1 MVKVKVSKQMFD
13 DDVYIRSEKLR
24 INNKSIQ
31 TPMKSFTLND
41 LRNDVKLN
49 ENVKMVNEVFKKFS
63 KESLQDYVS
72 GKRDITNVHKDI
84 NRDFKKIS
92 SDEINFCF
100 TTLDYTK
107 FPEGKE
113 IDMLTNVSY
122 IYSDA
127 TPLPLV
133 HKLFKPSQDA
143 EKSYDKFTD
152 FIVECI
158 DSINRLNNKPIIGV
172 IPSSMPPSYIESLI
186 DFYHGQNITS
196 FAFDFENKTHIGLT
210 DHLRE
215 MMISIINLDILD
227 ESFTYSCNTQR
238 GKSSRGSDVIKAN
251 DILVYNFGFD
261 IVGNSHMGM
270 KIPASAAKKLK
281 NRNPTSIRLFN
292 NGDYGHYRYDNV
304 SLIEDF
310 YPHEKTEIP
319 IEFFNPE
326 GNVTRSRNCQ
336 KLFNNEM
343 FGLEVLKYRELLKES
358 GSTAKYLE
366 TKNQIKDDLNNFT
379 KFRLDIKL

>member
-1 MVKVKVSKQMFD
+1 MAKVKVSKQIFD
-13 DDVYIRSEKLR
+13 DKVYIRSEKLK

-41 LRNDVKLN
+41 LRRDVNLNDDVK
-49 ENVKMVNEVFKKFS
+49 KVNEVFKNFS
-63 KESLQDYVS
+63 KESLQEYVS
-72 GKRDITNVHKDI
+72 GKKDITQVYKTI
-84 NRDFKKIS
+84 NTDFKKIS
-92 SDEINFCF
+92 SNELNFCF
-100 TTLDYTK
+100 TSLDYTK

-122 IYSDA
+122 IYSDV

-133 HKLFKPSQDA
+133 HNLFKPNQDA
-143 EKSYDKFTD
+143 EKSYDKYTD
-152 FIVECI
+152 FMVECI
-158 DSINRLNNKPIIGV
+158 DSINRLNNKPILGI
-172 IPSSMPPSYIESLI
+172 IPSSMPPSYVESLI
-186 DFYHGQNITS
+186 YFYHDRDITS

-215 MMISIINLDILD
+215 MMISIINLDILN

-238 GKSSRGSDVIKAN
+238 GKASRGSDITKAN
-251 DILVYNFGFD
+251 DLLVYNFGFD

-270 KIPASAAKKLK
+270 KIPRVAAKKLK

-292 NGDYGHYRYDNV
+292 NDDYGHYRYDNV

-326 GNVTRSRNCQ
+326 GNLTRSKECQ

-343 FGLEVLKYRELLKES
+343 FGLELLKYNKLLNENES
-358 GSTAKYLE
+358 ALDYLE
-366 TKNQIKDDLNNFT
+366 TKKQIKNDLNNFT
-379 KFRLDIKL
+379 QFRLDINI

>member
-1 MVKVKVSKQMFD
+1 MAKVKVSKQIFD
-13 DDVYIRSEKLR
+13 DKVYIRSEKLK

-41 LRNDVKLN
+41 LRRDVKLN
-49 ENVKMVNEVFKKFS
+49 DEVKKVNEIFKNFS
-63 KESLQDYVS
+63 KESLQEYVS
-72 GKRDITNVHKDI
+72 GKKDITQVHKTI
-84 NRDFKKIS
+84 NTDFKKIS
-92 SDEINFCF
+92 SNELNFCF
-100 TTLDYTK
+100 TSLDYTK

-133 HKLFKPSQDA
+133 HNLFKPNQDA
-143 EKSYDKFTD
+143 EKSYDKYTD
-152 FIVECI
+152 FMVECI
-158 DSINRLNNKPIIGV
+158 DSINRLNNKPIVGI
-172 IPSSMPPSYIESLI
+172 IPSSMPPSYVESLI
-186 DFYHGQNITS
+186 NFYHDRDITS

-215 MMISIINLDILD
+215 MMISIINLDILN

-238 GKSSRGSDVIKAN
+238 GKASRGSDITKAN

-270 KIPASAAKKLK
+270 KMPPNAAEKLK

-292 NGDYGHYRYDNV
+292 NDDYGHYRYDNV
-304 SLIEDF
+304 TLIEDF

-319 IEFFNPE
+319 IEFFNPD
-326 GNVTRSRNCQ
+326 GNLTRSKECQ

-343 FGLEVLKYRELLKES
+343 FGLELLKYNRLLNENES
-358 GSTAKYLE
+358 ALDYLE
-366 TKNQIKDDLNNFT
+366 TKKQIKNDLNNFT
-379 KFRLDIKL
+379 QFRLDINI